1 MFRRTLFC
9 IFVCNLNG
17 KRTSDKRRPSAYK
30 QQGLS
35 TCPCVIVHLS
45 TEKGT
50 TKNINIMRLTISST
64 ALAGRLSALSK
75 VFNSKNSMPILDC
88 YLFEVAGGTLTIT
101 ASDSENVMTTQLQL
115 DEADGDGTFAV
126 NNRTILDAVKELPE
140 QPLTLDVDMS
150 SYAIK
155 VVYMNG
161 IYNFTGQSGNEFPRL
176 QPLQDGAASI
186 VIDSKTLA
194 NDISRSVFATANEEL
209 RPVMNGIYFDLT
221 TDALAIVASDGHK
234 LVRTRN
240 KSIKTEA
247 PMSFIMPK
255 KPATLLRNVLQK
267 NDEDVL
273 IRFDERNATISYPG
287 GTLSCRLIEGRY
299 PNYNSV
305 IPQDNP
311 NRMTID
317 RAVLTGVIRRVLPFA
332 SDSSQQVRLH
342 IETGKAVISSEDIDF
357 YTSAKEE
364 IVCDYNG
371 TPMDIGFKGTSLMEI
386 LNNLD
391 CEEVELQLAD
401 PSRPCLILPTQ
412 QPENEDI
419 LMLIMPMLLN
429 D

>member
-1 MFRRTLFC
+1 
-9 IFVCNLNG
+9 
-17 KRTSDKRRPSAYK
+17 
-30 QQGLS
+30 
-35 TCPCVIVHLS
+35 
-45 TEKGT
+45 
-50 TKNINIMRLTISST
+50 MRLTVSST
-64 ALAGRLSALSK
+64 ALASRLSALSK

-88 YLFEVAGGTLTIT
+88 YLFEVNGNTLTIT
-101 ASDSENVMTTQLQL
+101 ASDSENVMTTQLNL
-115 DEADGDGTFAV
+115 DEVDGNGTFAV

-140 QPLTLDVDMS
+140 QPLTLDIEMS

-155 VVYMNG
+155 IVYMNG

-176 QPLQDGAASI
+176 QPLSDNAASI

-194 NDISRSVFATANEEL
+194 NDISRSIFATANEEL

-221 TDALAIVASDGHK
+221 ADALAIVASDGHK

-240 KSIKTEA
+240 NGIKNET
-247 PMSFIMPK
+247 PMAFIMPK
-255 KPATLLRNVLQK
+255 KPANLLKSVLQK

-273 IRFDERNATISYPG
+273 IRFDERNATISFPG

-311 NRMTID
+311 NHMTID
-317 RAVLTGVIRRVLPFA
+317 RMVLVGVIRRVLPFA
-332 SDSSQQVRLH
+332 SDSSQQIRLH
-342 IETGKAVISSEDIDF
+342 IETGKAVVSSEDIDF

-364 IVCDYNG
+364 IICDYDG
-371 TPMDIGFKGTSLMEI
+371 MPMDIGFKGTSLMEI

>member
-1 MFRRTLFC
+1 
-9 IFVCNLNG
+9 
-17 KRTSDKRRPSAYK
+17 
-30 QQGLS
+30 
-35 TCPCVIVHLS
+35 
-45 TEKGT
+45 
-50 TKNINIMRLTISST
+50 MRLTVSST
-64 ALAGRLSALSK
+64 SLASRLSALSK

-88 YLFEVAGGTLTIT
+88 YLFDVNEKTLTIT

-115 DEADGDGTFAV
+115 DEVDGNGTFAV

-150 SYAIK
+150 SYGIK

-176 QPLQDGAASI
+176 QPLSDNAASI
-186 VIDSKTLA
+186 VIDSKTLS
-194 NDISRSVFATANEEL
+194 NDISRSIFATANEEL

-221 TDALAIVASDGHK
+221 LEALAIVASDGHK

-240 KSIKTEA
+240 NTVKQES

-255 KPATLLRNVLQK
+255 KPATLLKGVLQK
-267 NDEDVL
+267 NEDEVL
-273 IRFDERNATISYPG
+273 IRFDERNASINFPG

-317 RAVLTGVIRRVLPFA
+317 RTVLIGVIRRVLPFA

-342 IETGKAVISSEDIDF
+342 IEPGKAVISSEDIDF

-371 TPMDIGFKGTSLMEI
+371 IPMDIGFKGTSLMEI
-386 LNNLD
+386 LSNLD
-391 CEEVELQLAD
+391 SEEVELQLAD

>member
-1 MFRRTLFC
+1 
-9 IFVCNLNG
+9 
-17 KRTSDKRRPSAYK
+17 
-30 QQGLS
+30 
-35 TCPCVIVHLS
+35 
-45 TEKGT
+45 
-50 TKNINIMRLTISST
+50 MRLTVSST
-64 ALAGRLSALSK
+64 SLASRLSALSK

-88 YLFEVAGGTLTIT
+88 YLFDVNEKTLTIT

-115 DEADGDGTFAV
+115 DEVDGNGTFAV

-150 SYAIK
+150 SYGIK

-176 QPLQDGAASI
+176 QPLSDNAASI
-186 VIDSKTLA
+186 VIDSKTLS
-194 NDISRSVFATANEEL
+194 NDISRSIFATANEEL

-221 TDALAIVASDGHK
+221 LEALAIVASDGHK

-240 KSIKTEA
+240 NTVKQES

-255 KPATLLRNVLQK
+255 KPATLLKGVLQK
-267 NDEDVL
+267 NEDEVL
-273 IRFDERNATISYPG
+273 IRFDERNASINFPG
-287 GTLSCRLIEGRY
+287 GTLLCRLIEGRY

-317 RAVLTGVIRRVLPFA
+317 RTVLIGVIRRVLPFA

-342 IETGKAVISSEDIDF
+342 IEPGKAVISSEDIDF

-371 TPMDIGFKGTSLMEI
+371 IPMDIGFKGTSLMEI
-386 LNNLD
+386 LSNLD
-391 CEEVELQLAD
+391 SEEVELQLAD

>member
-1 MFRRTLFC
+1 M
-9 IFVCNLNG
+9 
-17 KRTSDKRRPSAYK
+17 SAHDLK
-30 QQGLS
+30 NKL
-35 TCPCVIVHLS
+35 
-45 TEKGT
+45 
-50 TKNINIMRLTISST
+50 NINIMRLTISST
-64 ALAGRLSALSK
+64 TLGARLSALSK

-88 YLFEVAGGTLTIT
+88 YLFEVNGNTLTIT

-115 DEADGDGTFAV
+115 DEVDGNGTFAV

-161 IYNFTGQSGNEFPRL
+161 IYNFTGQSGDEFPRL
-176 QPLQDGAASI
+176 QPLQDSAASI
-186 VIDSKTLA
+186 IIDSKTLN
-194 NDISRSVFATANEEL
+194 NDISRSIFATANEEL

-240 KSIKTEA
+240 SSIKSETQ
-247 PMSFIMPK
+247 MSFIMPK
-255 KPATLLRNVLQK
+255 KPATLLKGVLQK

-273 IRFDERNATISYPG
+273 IRFDERNATISFPG

-317 RAVLTGVIRRVLPFA
+317 RMVLIGVIRRVLPFA

-401 PSRPCLILPTQ
+401 PSRPCIILPTL
-412 QPENEDI
+412 QPENEDV

>member
-1 MFRRTLFC
+1 
-9 IFVCNLNG
+9 
-17 KRTSDKRRPSAYK
+17 
-30 QQGLS
+30 
-35 TCPCVIVHLS
+35 
-45 TEKGT
+45 
-50 TKNINIMRLTISST
+50 MRLTVSST
-64 ALAGRLSALSK
+64 SLASRLSALSK

-88 YLFEVAGGTLTIT
+88 YLFDINEKTLTIT

-115 DEADGDGTFAV
+115 DEVDGNGTFAV

-150 SYAIK
+150 SYGIK

-176 QPLQDGAASI
+176 QPLSDNAASI
-186 VIDSKTLA
+186 VIDSKTLS
-194 NDISRSVFATANEEL
+194 NDISRSIFATANEEL

-221 TDALAIVASDGHK
+221 TEALAIVASDGHK

-240 KSIKTEA
+240 NTVKQES

-255 KPATLLRNVLQK
+255 KPATLLKGVLQK
-267 NDEDVL
+267 NEDEVL
-273 IRFDERNATISYPG
+273 IRFDERNASINFPG

-317 RAVLTGVIRRVLPFA
+317 RTVLIGVIRRVLPFA

-342 IETGKAVISSEDIDF
+342 IEPGKAVISSEDIDF

-371 TPMDIGFKGTSLMEI
+371 IPMDIGFKGTSLMEI
-386 LNNLD
+386 LSNLD
-391 CEEVELQLAD
+391 SEEVELQLAD